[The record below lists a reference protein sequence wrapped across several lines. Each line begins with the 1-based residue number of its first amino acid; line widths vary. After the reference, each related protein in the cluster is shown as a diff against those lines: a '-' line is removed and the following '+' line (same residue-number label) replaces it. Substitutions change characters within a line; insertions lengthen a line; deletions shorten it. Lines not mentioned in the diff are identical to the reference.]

1 MFQINS
7 TAATPIYRQI
17 VDQVRREVVGGQL
30 KPGDELPSVRSVALL
45 HAINPMTVSKAYGL
59 LEAEGLLVRQRGMA
73 MAVAEQASTATHQQR
88 QTLLRPHL
96 EAAARAAHQLKVSP
110 EAALELFSTYLKA
123 NDKKVTP

>member
-7 TAATPIYRQI
+7 SAATPIYRQI

-73 MAVAEQASTATHQQR
+73 MAVAEQASAATHQQR

-123 NDKKVTP
+123 NDKKETP

>member
-7 TAATPIYRQI
+7 SAATPIYRQI